1 MTLERHPLIIYLT
14 GLRKRENLEAA
25 RIGEHRIRPAHEPM
39 QTTQPSNHIVAGAQV
54 EVIGVGEHK
63 RGAQFL
69 DLDRGERLD
78 RCLRAN
84 GSKDWREK
92 VAMRRSEDS
101 RAGTVVAGC
110 DGEFK
115 HEGDY
120 NGIDWRLE
128 NRDSVIGNGF
138 MLAKTSQA
146 QSSPNS

>member
-1 MTLERHPLIIYLT
+1 MTLERHPFIVYLA
-14 GLRKRENLEAA
+14 GLRERENLEAA

-54 EVIGVGEHK
+54 EVIGIGEHE
-63 RGAQFL
+63 RSAQFP

-84 GSKDWREK
+84 GSKNRRNEIT
-92 VAMRRSEDS
+92 MRCGENPC
-101 RAGTVVAGC
+101 AGAVVFGC
-110 DGEFK
+110 DDEFK

-138 MLAKTSQA
+138 MLVKTNRA